1 MNPSIVAI
9 GSPVQ
14 DIFITSPALIT
25 GQKPA
30 QICLPPG
37 TKLDCQ
43 VTTTTGGNVANVA
56 VTLGRS
62 GLKPKFV
69 GRTGSDLAGRNG
81 RDELAAN
88 GVDVDEL
95 RLIPGQPTAQS
106 VILVASDGE
115 RTILTDHGLELDPA
129 DWQPAI
135 NRLKAGDWLYLSSLG
150 NPEILEDVIIQASDR
165 GAQVAINPSSVELRQ
180 PEKLLAVADRLR
192 LLIANREEMTR
203 LWPGQKPAELAAA
216 ANLRIPTVVV
226 TDGPRGSVAAD
237 NGRLYRAGLYK
248 PELAIVDRT
257 GAGDAFAGGFLFGLI
272 KNRSIE
278 DCLLFGA
285 ANSTSVVGL
294 VGAQAGILSFPT
306 NLDEF
311 QVESTRQPSAKP
323 EEN

>member
-14 DIFITSPALIT
+14 DIFVTSPALVT
-25 GQKPA
+25 GPNTA

-62 GLKPKFV
+62 GLNPRFV
-69 GRTGSDLAGRNG
+69 GRSGDDLAGRNG
-81 RDELAAN
+81 RDDLAAN
-88 GVDVDEL
+88 GVNVDEL
-95 RLIPGQPTAQS
+95 RLITGQQTAQS

-135 NRLKAGDWLYLSSLG
+135 NRLKSGDWLYLSSLG
-150 NPEILEDVIIQASDR
+150 NIKVLEDVILQASDR
-165 GAQVAINPSSVELRQ
+165 GAQIAINPSSIELRH
-180 PEKLLAVADRLR
+180 PKKLLAVANRLR

-203 LWPGQKPAELAAA
+203 LWPGQEAAELATI
-216 ANLRIPTVVV
+216 ANRQIPTVVV
-226 TDGPRGSVAAD
+226 TDGPQGSVAAN
-237 NGRLYRAGLYK
+237 NGRLYQAGLYK
-248 PELAIVDRT
+248 PELAVIDRT

-272 KNRSIE
+272 QNQPIE

-285 ANSTSVVGL
+285 ANSTSVVGQI
-294 VGAQAGILSFPT
+294 GTQAGILSFPAG
-306 NLDEF
+306 LDEF
-311 QVESTRQPSAKP
+311 RVESTPLPSPKP